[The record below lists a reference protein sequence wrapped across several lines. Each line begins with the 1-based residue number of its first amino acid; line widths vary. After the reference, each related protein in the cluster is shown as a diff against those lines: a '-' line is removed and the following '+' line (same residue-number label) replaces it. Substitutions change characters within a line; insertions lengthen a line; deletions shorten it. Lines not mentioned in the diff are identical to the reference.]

1 MLSVLPYGTADSNCF
16 TCFPFLRMD
25 AKKNKETEA
34 KKAPVPQ
41 TTEGSKALKVFRIDD
56 VSASVFARDR
66 QIRGESRTF
75 YSVTFSRSYKDSS
88 GQWRYTKW
96 FDLDD
101 LGRVVTV
108 AQQASDYIHGL
119 LEHVA

>member
-1 MLSVLPYGTADSNCF
+1 
-16 TCFPFLRMD
+16 MD
-25 AKKNKETEA
+25 AKNKKKGPEA
-34 KKAPVPQ
+34 DQAATAP
-41 TTEGSKALKVFRIDD
+41 TTDGTKPLKVFRIDD

-66 QIRGESRTF
+66 EIRGESWTF

-96 FDLDD
+96 FDLED
-101 LGRVVTV
+101 LGKVVTV

-119 LEHVA
+119 LEHTARK

>member
-1 MLSVLPYGTADSNCF
+1 
-16 TCFPFLRMD
+16 MD
-25 AKKNKETEA
+25 AKKNKETGA
-34 KKAPVPQ
+34 RKASLSE

-66 QIRGESRTF
+66 EIRGESRTF
-75 YSVTFSRSYKDSS
+75 YSVTFSRSYKDSA

-96 FDLDD
+96 FDLED

-108 AQQASDYIHGL
+108 AQQASDHIHGL
-119 LEHVA
+119 LEHTDGQ

>member
-1 MLSVLPYGTADSNCF
+1 VWVLYPLPLLC
-16 TCFPFLRMD
+16 MD
-25 AKKNKETEA
+25 AKKKKGPEA
-34 KKAPVPQ
+34 NTAATAPA
-41 TTEGSKALKVFRIDD
+41 TNGSKALKVFRIDD

-75 YSVTFSRSYKDSS
+75 YSVTFSRSYKDSA

-119 LEHVA
+119 PEHVA